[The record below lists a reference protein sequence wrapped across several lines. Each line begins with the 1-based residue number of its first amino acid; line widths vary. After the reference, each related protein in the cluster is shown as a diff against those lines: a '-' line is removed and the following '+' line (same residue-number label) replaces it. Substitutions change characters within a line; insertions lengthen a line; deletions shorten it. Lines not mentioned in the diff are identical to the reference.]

1 MAARHAGGAGGR
13 TGPEGLA
20 PVLLVAC
27 LLLPATAGAQDPEDD
42 EPGQKA
48 TLVTDFLLY
57 GDNTEFFNRFRDGET
72 LFGAAGTIAVDLPL
86 SDRATVRGGLF
97 LNHRFGSEHFAEQW
111 RPVISLTVRTGP
123 STFTMGTLDTIPEEG
138 APAPDLTGPHGLLP
152 PLQVETLAF
161 TRPYEAGLQWQ
172 VESARLEQDTWINWQ
187 RLNTAEH
194 RERFDA
200 GVRGR
205 VPIGS
210 LPIAFGYQAHHT
222 HEGGQLFDTGPVRD
236 STAGGPGV
244 VVEPPIPGLDAL
256 TIDAYMLWSRHVPD
270 RANPEATDH
279 GHGLFLRAA
288 ATKNGWRGHLIFWG
302 ACIWLKDE
310 GDLNYGSR
318 LGDGAVFRP
327 TRHYG
332 EVGLAR
338 TFYEADGVALE
349 GALRF
354 HRIERDYNYSFR
366 ILARVDQA
374 FPLFRR

>member
-1 MAARHAGGAGGR
+1 MT
-13 TGPEGLA
+13 TGTPRSGL
-20 PVLLVAC
+20 VLLIVAC
-27 LLLPATAGAQDPEDD
+27 TLAADPAAAQEEDR
-42 EPGQKA
+42 EAPHPRA
-48 TLVTDFLLY
+48 TLITDFLIY

-72 LFGAAGTIAVDLPL
+72 ILGAAGTVAVDIRL
-86 SDRATVRGGLF
+86 SERATLRGGLF
-97 LNHRFGSEHFAEQW
+97 LNHRFGSEHFAEQY
-111 RPVISLTVRTGP
+111 RPVISLTVESGA
-123 STFTMGTLDTIPEEG
+123 STFTMGTLDTVPRDG
-138 APAPDLTGPHGLLP
+138 RPAPDLTGPHGLLP

-172 VESARLEQDTWINWQ
+172 VGSRRLEQDTWINWQ
-187 RLNTAEH
+187 RLNTPAH

-205 VPIGS
+205 LS
-210 LPIAFGYQAHHT
+210 LGDLPVALGYQAHHV
-222 HEGGQLFDTGPVRD
+222 HEGGQLFDPGPVRD
-236 STAGGPGV
+236 SFAGGPGV
-244 VVEPPIPGLDAL
+244 IIEPRIDRLDAAS
-256 TIDAYMLWSRHVPD
+256 IEAYILWSKHVAD
-270 RANPEATDH
+270 RADPEATEH

-288 ATKNGWRGHLIFWG
+288 ATKNGWRGHLIFWS
-302 ACIWLKDE
+302 ACVWLKDE

-318 LGDGAVFRP
+318 VWDGTVFRP

-332 EVGLAR
+332 EAGVAR

-366 ILARVDQA
+366 ILARIDQS